1 MKKRFFFDI
10 IYLVVEV
17 ITRKERGKMKK
28 KKVFKRWFSMLL
40 YSINTTLILL
50 DIMLLA
56 ELNECYLFYSI
67 SINIIVLNTY
77 LLHKFSSRAFNDSY
91 MYIFKD

>member
-1 MKKRFFFDI
+1 MKKRKV
-10 IYLVVEV
+10 L
-17 ITRKERGKMKK
+17 KK
-28 KKVFKRWFSMLL
+28 WVSMLL
-40 YSINTTLILL
+40 YSINATLILL

-67 SINIIVLNTY
+67 TINIIVLNTTII
-77 LLHKFSSRAFNDSY
+77 HNFSSRAFNNEY

>member
-1 MKKRFFFDI
+1 M
-10 IYLVVEV
+10 E
-17 ITRKERGKMKK
+17 K
-28 KKVFKRWFSMLL
+28 KKVFKKWVSLLL

-56 ELNECYLFYSI
+56 ELNGCYLFYSI

-77 LLHKFSSRAFNDSY
+77 LLHNFSSKSFNKNY
-91 MYIFKD
+91 MYIFRD

>member
-1 MKKRFFFDI
+1 MRKRKVLKKW
-10 IYLVVEV
+10 V
-17 ITRKERGKMKK
+17 
-28 KKVFKRWFSMLL
+28 SMLL

-67 SINIIVLNTY
+67 SINIITLNTY
-77 LLHKFSSRAFNDSY
+77 IIHNFSSKSFNNKY
-91 MYIFKD
+91 MYIFNN

>member
-1 MKKRFFFDI
+1 
-10 IYLVVEV
+10 
-17 ITRKERGKMKK
+17 MKK
-28 KKVFKRWFSMLL
+28 KRVFKKWFSLLL
-40 YSINTTLILL
+40 YSINATLILL

-67 SINIIVLNTY
+67 TINIIFINTY
-77 LLHKFSSRAFNDSY
+77 LLHNFASKSFNSNY

>member
-1 MKKRFFFDI
+1 MKKRKV
-10 IYLVVEV
+10 L
-17 ITRKERGKMKK
+17 KK
-28 KKVFKRWFSMLL
+28 WVSMLL

-77 LLHKFSSRAFNDSY
+77 LLHNFASKSFNNKY
-91 MYIFKD
+91 MYIFND

>member
-1 MKKRFFFDI
+1 
-10 IYLVVEV
+10 
-17 ITRKERGKMKK
+17 MKK
-28 KKVFKRWFSMLL
+28 KKVFKKWVSMLL

-67 SINIIVLNTY
+67 SINIMTLNTY
-77 LLHKFSSRAFNDSY
+77 LIHNFGSKSFNQNY
-91 MYIFKD
+91 MYIFNN

>member
-1 MKKRFFFDI
+1 MKKRKV
-10 IYLVVEV
+10 L
-17 ITRKERGKMKK
+17 KK
-28 KKVFKRWFSMLL
+28 WVSMLL

-67 SINIIVLNTY
+67 TINIIFINTY
-77 LLHKFSSRAFNDSY
+77 LLHKFSNKSFINNY
-91 MYIFKD
+91 MNILKD

>member
-1 MKKRFFFDI
+1 
-10 IYLVVEV
+10 
-17 ITRKERGKMKK
+17 MKK
-28 KKVFKRWFSMLL
+28 KKVFKRWVSMLL

-67 SINIIVLNTY
+67 SINIIALNTC
-77 LLHKFSSRAFNDSY
+77 LIHKYSSKSFNNEF
-91 MYIFKD
+91 MYIFNN

>member
-1 MKKRFFFDI
+1 MKKRKV
-10 IYLVVEV
+10 L
-17 ITRKERGKMKK
+17 KK
-28 KKVFKRWFSMLL
+28 WVSMLL

-67 SINIIVLNTY
+67 SINIIALNTY
-77 LLHKFSSRAFNDSY
+77 IIHNFSSKSFNNKY
-91 MYIFKD
+91 MYIFNN